1 MKLPETATVTG
12 DHETVTGELLQS
24 LLHSIQKTQSFKGKW
39 SLIETKVSD
48 LKTLLSDVSDF
59 PPNSISGDLIRSLTQ
74 TLSDALSLSVTCHTA
89 SLPAGKLKTQNDVD
103 SITAKLDNHIRDL
116 DVVVKSGV
124 LHDGVV
130 SVSKSSNSKISKRDS
145 VRVEARSL
153 VTRLQI
159 GSVDSRTFALD
170 SLLKLIQED
179 DKNVLIAVAQGVV
192 PVLVRL
198 LDSGSSPEI
207 REKTVTAIARVSTVD
222 SSKHVLLAEG
232 LLLLHYLIKVLE
244 SGNDFAKQKACVTLQ
259 TLTLSKENAKAIESR
274 GGISSLL
281 DICQSGTPP
290 SQAAAA
296 AVLRNLTEFSDCREN
311 FIEEHA
317 VSVLLTLARSG
328 TALAQEHS
336 IACLSNLVKDDDD
349 LKLLIV
355 RKGGLISLK
364 SFWDSASV
372 KSLEVAVEFLS
383 NLASDQRLIEV
394 IISNDFLIRLLNSL
408 NCGVLGVRTH
418 AAEAVYKIGY
428 NSKTRKE
435 LGELGFIPVLNR
447 MLDGKSVEEI
457 QAAAKALSTILVYTE
472 NRRVYRKDPRGV
484 VSVVRLL
491 DPSITNLDKKYPVS
505 ILNSLTHSKKCRKQ
519 MVKAGA
525 LSHLEKLVAMDVEG
539 AKSLQEAIGG
549 GKLFGVFRIRS

>member
-1 MKLPETATVTG
+1 MLLSIVIDFPTSMSLKVLSLVPANPGLESDWPSPSFVFVLPLFECT
-12 DHETVTGELLQS
+12 ELLLISPSSKTNRAMLNHS
-24 LLHSIQKTQSFKGKW
+24 LYSPIRILRKF
-39 SLIETKVSD
+39 
-48 LKTLLSDVSDF
+48 LS
-59 PPNSISGDLIRSLTQ
+59 NS
-74 TLSDALSLSVTCHTA
+74 SLSFTSSIDTKPNR
-89 SLPAGKLKTQNDVD
+89 LP
-103 SITAKLDNHIRDL
+103 
-116 DVVVKSGV
+116 
-124 LHDGVV
+124 
-130 SVSKSSNSKISKRDS
+130 
-145 VRVEARSL
+145 
-153 VTRLQI
+153 
-159 GSVDSRTFALD
+159 
-170 SLLKLIQED
+170 
-179 DKNVLIAVAQGVV
+179 
-192 PVLVRL
+192 P
-198 LDSGSSPEI
+198 
-207 REKTVTAIARVSTVD
+207 
-222 SSKHVLLAEG
+222 
-232 LLLLHYLIKVLE
+232 LLLFL
-244 SGNDFAKQKACVTLQ
+244 AKQKACVTLQ

-281 DICQSGTPP
+281 DICQSGTPL

-336 IACLSNLVKDDDD
+336 ISCLSNLVKDDDD

-383 NLASDQRLIEV
+383 NLSSDQRLIEV
-394 IISNDFLIRLLNSL
+394 IISNDFLIRLLNAL

-519 MVKAGA
+519 MVKSGV